1 MSPVPPLLVDLGAFL
16 FNSAS
21 QIFQLASHKHI
32 CLEVLRIL
40 WWDRSELHEL
50 ASVGHS
56 QQSLGSGGMSER
68 SVKPLVPTVGASCM
82 CPKPLLAESSRQSRL
97 V

>member
-21 QIFQLASHKHI
+21 QVFQLASHKHI

-40 WWDRSELHEL
+40 RWDRSELHEL
-50 ASVGHS
+50 DSGS
-56 QQSLGSGGMSER
+56 QSAVSGLRRHE
-68 SVKPLVPTVGASCM
+68 
-82 CPKPLLAESSRQSRL
+82 
-97 V
+97 

>member
-1 MSPVPPLLVDLGAFL
+1 MSPVPPLLVDLEAFL

-40 WWDRSELHEL
+40 WWDKNELHEL
-50 ASVGHS
+50 VGHS

-68 SVKPLVPTVGASCM
+68 SVKPLVPTVGASRM